1 MASFKII
8 CHCDVTGIRRQQPT
22 ATGRDRSC
30 PAHAYVLVRELP
42 SRVEHV
48 IVTTAGGTG
57 TGTSPR
63 PCPLLRCHGLA
74 GLGCTLDGMERLDRI
89 TIEPG
94 KMGGQPCIRGH
105 RFTVEHLLTLVGAGW
120 TLEQIQAD
128 FPFIEAGDLQQA
140 AAYAAF
146 SVREYHLP
154 VSRPA

>member
-1 MASFKII
+1 
-8 CHCDVTGIRRQQPT
+8 
-22 ATGRDRSC
+22 
-30 PAHAYVLVRELP
+30 VR
-42 SRVEHV
+42 
-48 IVTTAGGTG
+48 GG
-57 TGTSPR
+57 
-63 PCPLLRCHGLA
+63 
-74 GLGCTLDGMERLDRI
+74 TLDGMERFDRI

-120 TLEQIQAD
+120 TLEEIQAD
-128 FPFIEAGDLQQA
+128 FPFIEAGDIQQA